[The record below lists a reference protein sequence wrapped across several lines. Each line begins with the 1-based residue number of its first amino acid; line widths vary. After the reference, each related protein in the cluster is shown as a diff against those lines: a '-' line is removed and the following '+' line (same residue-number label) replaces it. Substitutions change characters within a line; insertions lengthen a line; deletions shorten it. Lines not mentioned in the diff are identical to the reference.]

1 MEWIDNPAPEKQA
14 LWLYGPAGAGKSA
27 IGHSIAM
34 MLQERSTDRRYGSSF
49 FFAKGAPGRGDGNK
63 LFSTIAHELAIN
75 FPDYRTILD
84 TVMQE
89 NPTLPTK
96 LINIQ
101 LQNLIIRPLTKVR
114 NWPAH
119 HPVVIIDGLDECSGE
134 KRMQVAILSTIA
146 NAIIQHCIPLR
157 FLIISRP
164 EYWIADVFETG
175 CFSSIVKRVSLRDD
189 LEADAGIKTYLRS
202 EFNRIY
208 EENIEIMHSVHRPWP
223 EDHLI
228 DRFVRSAS
236 GQFVY
241 ASTVVKFIGDSL
253 HCDPLEQLR
262 ILIRPG
268 PHDALAFS
276 ELDQLYASILSS
288 YPRWDALKRVL
299 GAILCTPYSNS
310 ESVMEFIF
318 NVSPPELR
326 QILRSM
332 RSLIC
337 TTESKCSPLLQRL
350 IPTFGTPRYDT
361 PWLSFHHLSFE
372 EFIKDSSRSGKFLVN
387 EWSTSIHAFC
397 VIIRHL
403 IELLHGNPDIDR
415 IINRI
420 GPSQYH
426 LGFSFPTVSTI
437 LYSLVELPSSDM
449 DIIIQELKYLH
460 EALEGVLSE
469 ADRKIPRSKH
479 TLWLLSTFQRC
490 ILRDQS
496 WRESTPAQG
505 LKPLLDLLQSLQR
518 PVMLA
523 LTISA
528 QQVLEATS
536 LDGPIL
542 GYLVRQSW
550 RRDTSSFD
558 ILDIG
563 AEMHITNDAIVS
575 ELQDM
580 HGIVNIFCYKD
591 RGHVEIILDVFEK
604 EIDKVSRTYLPP
616 ALVAEW
622 ETPGLVRV
630 IELLNQLFNG
640 TEATLDSPLNEVV
653 RFLHNPARSDIRSRE
668 YLQNSHRMTILHIL
682 IHPQLPKLPQYLP
695 QFANASLGWL
705 HRQLTGTNRHVLE
718 EHDSMLIV
726 KFEAAAKTTFSAL
739 ISLYIEHSS
748 YFLTAKDSGRQYNHH
763 IMGIS
768 PTLNGKYILS
778 ENIRAGGGTS
788 ELWLTWIRLFH
799 SVLEINQLLG
809 TRHPVLPIV
818 ALDWYPHL
826 ATFLLNVLVSKHY
839 GSLDQG
845 GRVYWMDFRDKHFLS
860 LLQCM
865 PYAIPTQEN
874 LTKIR
879 LLHYIWHKLDRKY
892 RWRPPSGFCDL
903 TMQFLG
909 KYNHKYFCGMEYDR
923 LKSWLVKLKATESHK
938 ILDVPLDY
946 PFHYEEY
953 TTDEE
958 G

>member
-14 LWLYGPAGAGKSA
+14 LWLYGPAGSGKSA

-34 MLQERSTDRRYGSSF
+34 MLQERSADCRYGSSF

-75 FPDYRTILD
+75 FPDYRAILD
-84 TVMQE
+84 T
-89 NPTLPTK
+89 
-96 LINIQ
+96 
-101 LQNLIIRPLTKVR
+101 
-114 NWPAH
+114 PAH

-146 NAIIQHCIPLR
+146 NAIIQHRIPLR

-208 EENIEIMHSVHRPWP
+208 EENIEIMHSVPRPWP

-288 YPRWDALKRVL
+288 YPRWDTLRRVL

-310 ESVMEFIF
+310 ESVMELVF
-318 NVSPPELR
+318 NVTPSELR

-337 TTESKCSPLLQRL
+337 TTESKCPPLLQRL

-387 EWSTSIHAFC
+387 EWSTLIHAFC

-403 IELLHGNPDIDR
+403 IELLHVNPDIDG
-415 IINRI
+415 IINR
-420 GPSQYH
+420 
-426 LGFSFPTVSTI
+426 
-437 LYSLVELPSSDM
+437 LVELPSSDM

-640 TEATLDSPLNEVV
+640 TEATLDSPLNKV
-653 RFLHNPARSDIRSRE
+653 
-668 YLQNSHRMTILHIL
+668 
-682 IHPQLPKLPQYLP
+682 
-695 QFANASLGWL
+695 
-705 HRQLTGTNRHVLE
+705 TGTNRHVLE

-768 PTLNGKYILS
+768 PTLDGKYILS
-778 ENIRAGGGTS
+778 ENIRTGGGTS

-809 TRHPVLPIV
+809 TRHPFLPIV
-818 ALDWYPHL
+818 ASDWYPHL

-903 TMQFLG
+903 AMQFLG